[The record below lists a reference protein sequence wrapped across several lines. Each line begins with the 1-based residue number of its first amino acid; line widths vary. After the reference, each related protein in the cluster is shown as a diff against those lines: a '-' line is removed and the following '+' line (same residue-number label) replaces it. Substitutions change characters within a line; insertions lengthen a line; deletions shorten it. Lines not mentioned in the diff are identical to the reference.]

1 MSDISPSPGERL
13 VTGTKPSTSSAIKLT
28 LGGTGASPAP
38 LSGVAAPLSGV
49 GPSPV
54 SIPQPSPFSS
64 IAFGQTDIGTVP
76 QSIAAS
82 QSGPS
87 AQGSQVPN
95 YTEPSGPKSS
105 VKSALAAN
113 AQTFA
118 KIQVLEKN
126 DPARGKIARE
136 LFGGGGTTPQNFIN
150 TLQGFDKVTRDRLQ
164 SLFAQEIYLN
174 SQAAIA
180 QGGTGLNAQE
190 GGSASGFNLGGAL
203 NPFGPTQGNRFQGV
217 VDSIDQSVSNGIA
230 RVNETFKPVST
241 ALGETLGNLSRF
253 AQDPAGTMALIPGSI
268 KNVIER
274 NNPEFAQ
281 KMEATYK
288 KYNLD
293 TLTHLPGLI
302 LGNLGNLISDIDALV
317 SLPFIIL
324 ADLYQGLMDIINDI
338 ADAIQQVISNFIK
351 KIFTEWLDGIL
362 GQILEILQELSD
374 LAGFIGGISTIFN
387 GVTQFTQVL
396 FNVQNYIGQLG
407 QFINNPLD
415 LAFAYAPPQVSQ
427 ALYLLRNPQQLVNNI
442 LPPQLSQ
449 MFSKVS
455 QITGFGFNGNMGYGF
470 VSVLEGVRGGV
481 LASILSNFAN
491 QYPILTSILGLL
503 NRGDMASAP
512 NAEQPPIVTPS
523 PVAPDN
529 ATIKVGKQGV
539 PVLAQQPK
547 SVVATKEDFAKK

>member
-481 LASILSNFAN
+481 LASILSNFTN

-547 SVVATKEDFAKK
+547 SVVATKEDLQK